1 MAAFYVLR
9 LLMFF
14 LSFVL
19 EDWALHELL
28 PVKRERVRALMLV
41 ASSYVT
47 WTFQMHTFSNSIETL
62 IVLWCLALMRR
73 MEDDSEHTQVTLCVA
88 LAFLGVL
95 GIFNRITFP
104 AFIIVAGLRLV
115 PYLWLKPLRLPIM
128 LLAGGVTAL
137 IAIALDTEYYSGEKL
152 HFRQIA
158 SQAVLTPYNNL
169 VYNLNSANLA
179 EHGLHP
185 FFQHFAI
192 NLPQLIGPALPSLFY
207 SYGRNTLFWSG
218 AVGIILL
225 SCFGHQE
232 PRFLLPA
239 VPLLL
244 ATVKLPLRNTRRW
257 IGMWLVFNVSAAMV
271 FGIFHQGG
279 VVPVQAWIKE
289 HHDIAHVYWWKTYSP
304 PTWLLGERN
313 HHVATTDLMGMP
325 WEDVLAKL
333 SNDLPCN
340 RKDMNRTLLV
350 APSNSLYLDP
360 VVNPTQLSNGVF
372 ATVAMYHR
380 QHIGLDDL
388 DFENDGVLATLQKV
402 IGKRGLTVWELS
414 KGC

>member
-19 EDWALHELL
+19 EDWALYELL
-28 PVKRERVRALMLV
+28 PAKREKVHALMLV

-73 MEDDSEHTQVTLCVA
+73 MEDDSEHTQVTLCIA

-104 AFIIVAGLRLV
+104 AFLIVAGVQVV

-137 IAIALDTEYYSGEKL
+137 IAVAIDTEYYSGNKL

-185 FFQHFAI
+185 FFQHIAI

-207 SYGRNTLFWSG
+207 SDRRNTLFWSG
-218 AVGIILL
+218 AMGIIIL

-244 ATVKLPLRNTRRW
+244 VTVKLPVRNIRRW
-257 IGMWLVFNVSAAMV
+257 IGMWLVFNISAAIL
-271 FGIFHQGG
+271 FGVFHQGG

-289 HHDIAHVYWWKTYSP
+289 QHDVAHVYWWKTYSP

-313 HHVATTDLMGMP
+313 DHVVTTDLMGVP
-325 WEDVLAKL
+325 WEEVLANL
-333 SNDLPCN
+333 GSDLPC
-340 RKDMNRTLLV
+340 RGKDTNRTLLV
-350 APSNSLYLDP
+350 APSNAPSLDP
-360 VVNPTQLSNGVF
+360 IASPKQFSNGMV
-372 ATVAMYHR
+372 ASVAMYYR

-388 DFENDGVLATLQKV
+388 DFENDGVWATLQRV

-414 KGC
+414 KDC